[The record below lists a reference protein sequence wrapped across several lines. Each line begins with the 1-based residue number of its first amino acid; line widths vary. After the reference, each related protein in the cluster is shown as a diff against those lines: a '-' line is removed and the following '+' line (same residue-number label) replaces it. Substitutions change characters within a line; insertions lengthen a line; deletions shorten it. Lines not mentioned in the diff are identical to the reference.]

1 MRISNIHLILFFI
14 AFVQQNIIFT
24 NASASR
30 DTGVQH
36 TSIDDDIVE
45 VASLDPRYRLRLTT
59 TSGFSSPS
67 DATSIQQESIRL
79 VGTED
84 TTNSASCN
92 FNDICD
98 KLEDSISCPEDCNNI
113 QLSTLSNSTSFPNN
127 DNLELSSGIIFS
139 IKSKSRKLVIT
150 SLDITVSEDI
160 STSHNTNK
168 TTIVEVY
175 TKLGSYRGY
184 EVLNQNND
192 WEFNNDWEL
201 IYNESI
207 SELHALENDTG
218 VSSSSLDGLHIPIAN
233 DTLQSFYIYTSNP
246 VLYSNEA
253 SSAGNVEGSLYA
265 NDSMLEIYEG
275 IDLDT
280 LSPGRAF
287 SGTIKYGVGTVEE
300 EITWPAFTS
309 SPTPEP
315 TNSTW
320 LTTSS
325 PTPSPIYQTDQP
337 SKAPSTH
344 PSVSPTS
351 SPSKRP
357 TRRPTLRPTQPKITK
372 KISFL
377 VMGDT
382 PYTKEARY
390 CLNRQ
395 LRDIDQ
401 SQMDFKFLAHVGDLK
416 WGKTKCYSSSFK
428 DVAEIVSH
436 SKNAK
441 GYDTRD
447 FFIVPGV
454 SIK

>member
-1 MRISNIHLILFFI
+1 LDIH
-14 AFVQQNIIFT
+14 
-24 NASASR
+24 
-30 DTGVQH
+30 
-36 TSIDDDIVE
+36 
-45 VASLDPRYRLRLTT
+45 T
-59 TSGFSSPS
+59 TSEV
-67 DATSIQQESIRL
+67 TS
-79 VGTED
+79 
-84 TTNSASCN
+84 
-92 FNDICD
+92 
-98 KLEDSISCPEDCNNI
+98 
-113 QLSTLSNSTSFPNN
+113 
-127 DNLELSSGIIFS
+127 
-139 IKSKSRKLVIT
+139 
-150 SLDITVSEDI
+150 
-160 STSHNTNK
+160 NTNQ

-175 TKLGSYRGY
+175 TKLGSYKGY
-184 EVLNQNND
+184 EVLNQNTD

-207 SELHALENDTG
+207 SELHALHNDIG
-218 VSSSSLDGLHIPIAN
+218 VSSSSLDRLYIPVAN

-246 VLYSNEA
+246 VLFSNKA
-253 SSAGNVEGSLYA
+253 SSIGDSEGRLYR
-265 NDSMLEIYEG
+265 NDSMLEIHEG

-280 LSPGRAF
+280 FSPGRAF
-287 SGTIKYGVGTVEE
+287 SGIIKYGVGNIEE
-300 EITWPAFTS
+300 AITWPAFTA
-309 SPTPEP
+309 SPSPEP

-325 PTPSPIYQTDQP
+325 PTPSPIYQFPITNQP
-337 SKAPSTH
+337 SQAPSTH
-344 PSVSPTS
+344 PSVTPTI

-357 TRRPTLRPTQPKITK
+357 TRRPTLRPTQPIK

-390 CLNRQ
+390 CLNKQ

-401 SQMDFKFLAHVGDLK
+401 SQIDFKFLAHVGDLK
-416 WGKTKCYSSSFK
+416 WGKTKCYASSFK

>member
-1 MRISNIHLILFFI
+1 MHISNINHILFFI
-14 AFVQQNIIFT
+14 AVVQQNIIFT

-30 DTGVQH
+30 DTGVN
-36 TSIDDDIVE
+36 DDDIAE

-59 TSGFSSPS
+59 TSSSSSPNAS
-67 DATSIQQESIRL
+67 TSIQQESTIL
-79 VGTED
+79 IDSKD
-84 TTNSASCN
+84 TSNLCN
-92 FNDICD
+92 NNDICNAS
-98 KLEDSISCPEDCNNI
+98 EDISSCPSDCSNI
-113 QLSTLSNSTSFPNN
+113 QLSTLSNSSSPPNKN
-127 DNLELSSGIIFS
+127 NIELSSGIIFS
-139 IKSKSRKLVIT
+139 IKSKSRNLVIT
-150 SLDITVSEDI
+150 SLDIHTTSEV
-160 STSHNTNK
+160 TSNTNQ

-175 TKLGSYRGY
+175 TKLGSYKGY
-184 EVLNQNND
+184 EVLNQNTD

-201 IYNESI
+201 LHNDSI
-207 SELHALENDTG
+207 SEILTLDDETG
-218 VSSSSLDGLHIPIAN
+218 VSSLDRLHIPIAN

-253 SSAGNVEGSLYA
+253 SSTGGSEGSLYA

-280 LSPGRAF
+280 FSPGRAY

-300 EITWPAFTS
+300 AITWPAFTS

-315 TNSTW
+315 TNSTTW

-325 PTPSPIYQTDQP
+325 PTSSPIYQTDQP

-357 TRRPTLRPTQPKITK
+357 TQRPTLRPTQPKIIK
-372 KISFL
+372 NISFL

-390 CLNRQ
+390 CLNKQ